1 MLMTIGFCI
10 FGGQPM
16 MITMRRRLSIPSDAF
31 GRTGTKGKGL
41 IKSAGVGRRSD
52 LSVFI
57 SPWAFRGGIFLNP
70 FISSFLFSTIICFGS
85 GWHLLV
91 PVFCFSYFHDI
102 SWTLMTQTTV
112 TSLTYHTLHTHTYIA
127 HLPFTPYYT

>member
-1 MLMTIGFCI
+1 MLMTIGLCI

-52 LSVFI
+52 LSVFLSVGI
-57 SPWAFRGGIFLNP
+57 SGRHLSLP

-91 PVFCFSYFHDI
+91 PCLFLLFYDI

-112 TSLTYHTLHTHTYIA
+112 TSLLTIRHTPTLT
-127 HLPFTPYYT
+127 

>member
-1 MLMTIGFCI
+1 MLMTIDLCI

-41 IKSAGVGRRSD
+41 IKSAGVGRRLD
-52 LSVFI
+52 LSVFLSVGI
-57 SPWAFRGGIFLNP
+57 SGRHLSYP

-91 PVFCFSYFHDI
+91 PLFVSPILRYIMDI
-102 SWTLMTQTTV
+102 DDPNYCNEPP
-112 TSLTYHTLHTHTYIA
+112 YHTPRTHIYIA